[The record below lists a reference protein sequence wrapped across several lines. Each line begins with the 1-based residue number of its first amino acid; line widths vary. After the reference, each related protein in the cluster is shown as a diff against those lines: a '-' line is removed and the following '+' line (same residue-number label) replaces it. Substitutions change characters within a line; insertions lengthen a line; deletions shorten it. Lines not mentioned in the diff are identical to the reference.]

1 MLSSQTAIT
10 TSTLWPTASCSS
22 TTCTRHST
30 TTTGPSYPWAA
41 TVRVW
46 VAQFIK
52 TTENLGYQHHGRA
65 LRISEGLAP
74 QLLVA
79 RLAPSRSRGPDRVL
93 GALR

>member
-1 MLSSQTAIT
+1 
-10 TSTLWPTASCSS
+10 
-22 TTCTRHST
+22 
-30 TTTGPSYPWAA
+30 
-41 TVRVW
+41 VRVW